1 MENTNTA
8 TGKKNDIMWIA
19 ICAVFTALTCVFTM
33 MIQIPTGPLGG
44 MVHLGNVPFMIAAAL
59 WGKRTGAIA
68 GGIGMALSDL
78 LTGWQIYAPITLITV
93 GLMGFV
99 YASIIDRKPTVIRL
113 VLAYL
118 AATAIKV
125 AGYYIG
131 EVILYHNFASPLVSI
146 PGNVVQMTVGALI
159 ASPVIAILKSACG
172 NLIDKMQ
179 PASHRKTAA
188 QAAR

>member
-8 TGKKNDIMWIA
+8 AGKKNDIMWIA

-99 YASIIDRKPTVIRL
+99 YASIIDRKPTVSRL